1 MSFEQTVAYYGA
13 PAICGIK
20 PASLFSVKKDF
31 VHTASDKVE
40 RWNKSLAKKERHLEL
55 VKCKNGISL
64 MFIYDKELLKK
75 TLGGKQEQ
83 LYLASKNYHTE
94 KGFEFI
100 LAEMLSRLEEGKKF
114 PHEIGLFLGY
124 PLEDVL
130 GFECNC
136 GRCSRYTGCWKVYT
150 SNLDEAIEKMRLYK
164 ECSKRCSSLFEQGVD
179 IAELADK

>member
-75 TLGGKQEQ
+75 L
-83 LYLASKNYHTE
+83 
-94 KGFEFI
+94 
-100 LAEMLSRLEEGKKF
+100 LE
-114 PHEIGLFLGY
+114 
-124 PLEDVL
+124 
-130 GFECNC
+130 
-136 GRCSRYTGCWKVYT
+136 
-150 SNLDEAIEKMRLYK
+150 A
-164 ECSKRCSSLFEQGVD
+164 KRNSCT
-179 IAELADK
+179 